1 MRISD
6 WSSDVCSSDLQQIAD
21 FFPGQIVEL
30 VIEGVPQP
38 LGVSL
43 RLGRLFHAAD
53 LECAGNRFGLGDTQ
67 QVDIVPDDI
76 DAFYRQPVQLFG
88 VFDPRAP
95 GYLRK
100 TGRVAGADTTAVSS
114 RRAPGYFFGFKPHN
128 ALPHHP
134 PTPPPR
140 Q

>member
-43 RLGRLFHAAD
+43 RLGRVFHAAD
-53 LECAGNRFGLGDTQ
+53 LECARNRFGLGDTH

-76 DAFYRQPVQLFG
+76 DAFYGQPAQLFG
-88 VFDPRAP
+88 FFDPRAP
-95 GYLRK
+95 GSLANN
-100 TGRVAGADTTAVSS
+100 GRVAGAGDNAVSS
-114 RRAPGYFFGFKPHN
+114 RPDTGPFLKNGS
-128 ALPHHP
+128 
-134 PTPPPR
+134 
-140 Q
+140 